1 MASYRD
7 TALEADVEFAQKVV
21 HAVRSMRAQYNLPNK
36 TRAQLVLR
44 CTDAETSAR
53 LSRLEAAVT
62 TLSYSASVKV
72 DAEPPAGC
80 AIATVS
86 DKCEAH
92 LLLKVCDDESCNRE
106 VVV

>member
-1 MASYRD
+1 MAAYRD
-7 TALEADVEFAQKVV
+7 AALESDVEFAQKVV

-36 TRAQLVLR
+36 TRAHLVLR
-44 CTDAETSAR
+44 CSDAETAAR
-53 LSRLEAAVT
+53 LRRLEAAVT
-62 TLSYSASVKV
+62 TLSYSAKVEV

-92 LLLKVCDDESCNRE
+92 LLLKVGNRTQRDGW
-106 VVV
+106 